1 VKLGGSLERRR
12 GRRRSFTGG
21 DPGGGKGLG
30 LGFEFDGR
38 LLAILGGMVL
48 AGWLVGYVI
57 ATRLVF
63 PAPPPP
69 TDLTEVPD
77 VRGTGIESAT
87 ERLAG
92 VGLTVGEVDSLLHP
106 SVARGLVLGQ
116 SPLPGQL
123 ARPDTPVRVTV
134 SMGPQTRSV
143 PDVRALAADRARTV
157 LETRGFLVSVV
168 TIESDVERG
177 RVIDVFPPPDSV
189 IPLPSQVRL
198 VVSTGPPV
206 VVMPFVLGLE
216 EEEARMLL
224 DSLGLVV
231 SEVEEVFRFGRDQ
244 GIVVQQEPASDME
257 LERGSSV
264 RLQVGRRG
272 SGRGN
277 NDSREP

>member
-1 VKLGGSLERRR
+1 
-12 GRRRSFTGG
+12 
-21 DPGGGKGLG
+21 
-30 LGFEFDGR
+30 
-38 LLAILGGMVL
+38 
-48 AGWLVGYVI
+48 
-57 ATRLVF
+57 
-63 PAPPPP
+63 
-69 TDLTEVPD
+69 
-77 VRGTGIESAT
+77 
-87 ERLAG
+87 
-92 VGLTVGEVDSLLHP
+92 
-106 SVARGLVLGQ
+106 
-116 SPLPGQL
+116 
-123 ARPDTPVRVTV
+123 
-134 SMGPQTRSV
+134 
-143 PDVRALAADRARTV
+143 V
-157 LETRGFLVSVV
+157 LETSGFLVSVD
-168 TIESDVERG
+168 TIESEVERG

>member
-12 GRRRSFTGG
+12 GRRRVFAAGES
-21 DPGGGKGLG
+21 GGGWKG
-30 LGFEFDGR
+30 LGFEIDSR
-38 LLAILGGMVL
+38 LLGILGGMVL

-69 TDLTEVPD
+69 SDLTEVPD
-77 VRGTGIESAT
+77 VRGTGIESAR
-87 ERLAG
+87 ERVAG

-143 PDVRALAADRARTV
+143 PDVRALAVDRARTV
-157 LETRGFLVSVV
+157 LETSGFLVSVD

>member
-1 VKLGGSLERRR
+1 M
-12 GRRRSFTGG
+12 
-21 DPGGGKGLG
+21 
-30 LGFEFDGR
+30 
-38 LLAILGGMVL
+38 IL
-48 AGWLVGYVI
+48 AGWIVGYLV

-69 TDLTEVPD
+69 TDLTQVPD
-77 VRGTGIESAT
+77 VRGTGIENAK

-123 ARPDTPVRVTV
+123 ARPDTPVRVTI
-134 SMGPQTRSV
+134 SLGPQTRSV
-143 PDVRALAADRARTV
+143 PDVRTLEVDRARTV
-157 LETRGFLVSVV
+157 LETSGFLVSVD
-168 TIESDVERG
+168 TIQSEVERG

-206 VVMPFVLGLE
+206 VVMPFVLGLD
-216 EEEARMLL
+216 EEEARTLL

-231 SEVEEVFRFGRDQ
+231 TEVEEVFRFGRDQ

-272 SGRGN
+272 SERGN

>member
-1 VKLGGSLERRR
+1 MKLGGSLERRR
-12 GRRRSFTGG
+12 GRRRSFAAG
-21 DPGGGKGLG
+21 DAEGRKG
-30 LGFEFDGR
+30 LGFEFGGR
-38 LLAILGGMVL
+38 LLGILGGMVV
-48 AGWLVGYVI
+48 AGWIVGYLV

-69 TDLTEVPD
+69 TDLMQVPD
-77 VRGTGIESAT
+77 VRGTGIESAK

-92 VGLTVGEVDSLLHP
+92 VGLAVGEVDSLLHP

-123 ARPDTPVRVTV
+123 ARPDTPVRVTI
-134 SMGPQTRSV
+134 SLGPQTRSV
-143 PDVRALAADRARTV
+143 PDVRTLEVDRATTV
-157 LETRGFLVSVV
+157 LETSGFLVSVD
-168 TIESDVERG
+168 TIESEVERG

-216 EEEARMLL
+216 EEEARTLL

-231 SEVEEVFRFGRDQ
+231 TEVEEVFRFGRDQ